1 MPSRRLQKKSSKR
14 NLNPELDME
23 ITNVFRISWIIS
35 QIDNKLWKI
44 LFFSGS
50 DKRFSINNQKT
61 HISSYL

>member
-44 LFFSGS
+44 LFLGFRIR
-50 DKRFSINNQKT
+50 DFK
-61 HISSYL
+61 